1 MKLTRYGRPVRYVAL
16 LRGIGPA
23 NPNMRNEKLRGV
35 LEELGFANVASVI
48 SSGNLLFDT
57 DDGADPA
64 ALEELIEAA
73 WPKRLGFESAT
84 IVRSQADLERLVA
97 ADPFAGRADEP
108 TSRLNVTFLGREPEG
123 EPPLPYRD
131 PAGGYEVLALAE
143 GAVFSAA
150 DTTANS
156 TPEMMRWME
165 RTFGKRITTRTWK
178 TVQRIVARM
187 GS

>member
-1 MKLTRYGRPVRYVAL
+1 MRYVAL

-35 LEELGFANVASVI
+35 LEELGLANVASVI
-48 SSGNLLFDT
+48 SSGNLLFEAE
-57 DDGADPA
+57 DGADPA
-64 ALEELIEAA
+64 ELEKLIEAA

-84 IVRSQADLERLVA
+84 IVRSQADLEWLIT
-97 ADPFAGRADEP
+97 ADPFAGRGDTP
-108 TSRLNVTFLGREPEG
+108 TGRLNVTFLGREPER

-131 PAGGYEVLALAE
+131 PADGYEILALAE
-143 GAVFSAA
+143 RAVFSVV
-150 DTTANS
+150 DTTAHR

-178 TVQRIVARM
+178 TVQRIVTRM
-187 GS
+187 EA